1 VSTWIWTSR
10 VGFEGDLCEELGKKL
25 APREAG
31 PALIATDERPKQ
43 WPCFARAGFELVAE
57 CPPAPEVVAEAIA
70 KALIPPEGSKPAS
83 WHAQAWVPDHDQTN
97 PLSARCDALLRET
110 IEVLHPSVSLRRFDQ
125 ASEARRYGGYLVQVV
140 QVAADRV
147 LIGLLRAVD
156 APTLAPGG
164 RVRALLPKDAP
175 SRAGRKLVEAFE
187 WFGRAPEAGDV
198 CVDLGAAPGGW
209 TVVLLEHR
217 AHVIAVDPAMLMP
230 SLRKKKSVTHVKL
243 SAFDFN
249 PAEPVD
255 WLCCDMAWRPIE
267 VAQMLAKWARRRM
280 ASTLI
285 SNIKL
290 PMKQRAATVAEVVK
304 IVADGGWK
312 NVRARQLYH
321 DREEVTLSA
330 WRT

>member
-1 VSTWIWTSR
+1 
-10 VGFEGDLCEELGKKL
+10 VGIV
-25 APREAG
+25 
-31 PALIATDERPKQ
+31 PAA
-43 WPCFARAGFELVAE
+43 
-57 CPPAPEVVAEAIA
+57 
-70 KALIPPEGSKPAS
+70 
-83 WHAQAWVPDHDQTN
+83 
-97 PLSARCDALLRET
+97 
-110 IEVLHPSVSLRRFDQ
+110 
-125 ASEARRYGGYLVQVV
+125 
-140 QVAADRV
+140 
-147 LIGLLRAVD
+147 D

-164 RVRALLPKDAP
+164 RVRAPLPRDAP
-175 SRAGRKLVEAFE
+175 SRAGRKLVEAFD
-187 WFGRAPEAGDV
+187 WFGRTPEAGDV

-217 AHVIAVDPAMLMP
+217 ARVIAVDPALLMP
-230 SLRKKKSVTHVKL
+230 SLRGKKTVTHVKL

-255 WLCCDMAWRPIE
+255 WLCCDMAWRPVE
-267 VAQMLAKWARRRM
+267 VARMLAKWGRRRL

-290 PMKQRAATVAEVVK
+290 PMKQRADTVAEILK

-312 NVRARQLYH
+312 GVKARQLYH